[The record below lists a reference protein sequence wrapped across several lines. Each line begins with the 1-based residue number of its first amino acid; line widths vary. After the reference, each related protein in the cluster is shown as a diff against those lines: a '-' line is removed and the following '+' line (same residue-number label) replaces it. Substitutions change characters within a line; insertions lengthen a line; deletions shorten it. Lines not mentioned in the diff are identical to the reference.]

1 MAEHAKGPWEI
12 GSMYGAYKTE
22 IVARQ
27 EDGPTKVIALVTT
40 HKQEGVLRDEQRIV
54 ECPEGIA
61 NLHKIA
67 AAQEMLEA
75 LQCVLE
81 NEASD
86 HKAQEEFGG
95 YVLDD
100 NVRRVV
106 ITAIA
111 KATGAAPTGNG
122 DRNELAD

>member
-1 MAEHAKGPWEI
+1 
-12 GSMYGAYKTE
+12 MYGAYRTE
-22 IVARQ
+22 IVAQQ

-61 NLHKIA
+61 NLHKIS

-86 HKAQEEFGG
+86 HKTQEEFGG

-100 NVRRVV
+100 DVRRVV
-106 ITAIA
+106 IAAIA
-111 KATGAAPTGNG
+111 KATGAAPTGEG
-122 DRNELAD
+122 ERE

>member
-1 MAEHAKGPWEI
+1 MAEHTWEI
-12 GSMYGAYKTE
+12 GSLNGSLRTE

-27 EDGPTKVIALVTT
+27 EDGTTKLVALVVT
-40 HKQEGVLRDEQRIV
+40 HKQEGVFRDEQRIV

-75 LQCVLE
+75 LQFVLE

-100 NVRRVV
+100 DVRRV
-106 ITAIA
+106 IIAAIA
-111 KATGAAPTGNG
+111 KATGAAPEP
-122 DRNELAD
+122 DDASKS